1 MLHAVN
7 FQPEVTP
14 NDLTPLS
21 RQPHH
26 TPNNQLAPGENLAT
40 IGILQ
45 VGRTFRTLR

>member
-1 MLHAVN
+1 MVHAIN

-14 NDLTPLS
+14 NDLTSPP

-45 VGRTFRTLR
+45 VGRTFGTLR